1 MSSVLLFLTAN
12 GVVDGLTKG
21 DVVAMAIAS
30 EHRMGLRTGG
40 MDQAASALSLKG
52 SLLHLKF
59 HPKLDTEPVPLPK
72 GLAVVITNSLAPHSL
87 TDSAPERYNLRV
99 VEVLCASRL
108 LLKAWGVAGARTTQA
123 GEPGRIW
130 LKETID
136 MLGKKGTDHELYQYA
151 LDTLPS
157 VLGGSHVKEG
167 WTRDEMIA
175 ASGMSAD
182 QFTQTYL
189 DFVPIRAEKFKLLQR
204 AEHTFAESLRV
215 ERFVALCNSAKG
227 EATPE
232 VAAEL
237 GALIN
242 GSHES
247 LRDLFECTVPEVEA
261 LRDVCLKHGAL
272 GARQTGGGWGG
283 AVISLLPIGEVAGFL
298 DAVKR
303 DYAPYAALSAAELEE
318 AAFATLPGV
327 GAGVYTVN

>member
-12 GVVDGLTKG
+12 GVVDDVTKA

-40 MDQAASALSLKG
+40 MDQAASALSLKS
-52 SLLHLKF
+52 SLLHLSF
-59 HPKLDTEPVPLPK
+59 HPKLDTEPVPLPD

-108 LLKAWGVAGARTTQA
+108 LLKAWDMTAPRTTQA
-123 GEPGRIW
+123 GEAGRIW

-136 MLGKKGTDHELYQYA
+136 MLGKKGTASELYQHA
-151 LDTLPS
+151 LDALPS
-157 VLGGSHVKEG
+157 ALGGEHAKEG
-167 WTRDEMIA
+167 WTREEMIA
-175 ASGMSAD
+175 ASGMTAE
-182 QFTQTYL
+182 QFTETYL
-189 DFVPIRAEKFKLLQR
+189 DFVPVRAEKFKLLQR

-215 ERFVALCNSAKG
+215 QRFVDLCNASEG
-227 EATPE
+227 TATPE

-237 GALIN
+237 GQLIN

-247 LRDLFECTVPEVEA
+247 LRDLFECTVPEVEE

-283 AVISLLPIGEVAGFL
+283 AVISLLPVAEVPAFL
-298 DAVKR
+298 EAVKR
-303 DYAPYAALSAAELEE
+303 DYKPYTALSAEELEE